1 MAPAVLETLPGL
13 KLARDS
19 RKEGFDKL
27 SESAGGQGALT
38 PCPFP
43 VSEDNVTPDF

>member
-38 PCPFP
+38 P
-43 VSEDNVTPDF
+43 